1 MAQDASDTQ
10 TGIEEMAPGAHASDI
25 GHCKTIPEEDRIM
38 DRKWMTL
45 LVSSALAAAGSTL
58 AAAET
63 YRYVDNHSF
72 RIAHAPEWNVAANQ
86 GFCKLR
92 IYVDDRARVQLH
104 GDQIVVATESGKRST
119 DQGSMCNQPL
129 PAGSVDDFRVTAE
142 NARGS
147 IIDVTPPNPANNYT
161 AGLTI
166 DDPQSGGDIYELVVA
181 WRNTVPAPVV
191 TSAPYPYDETR
202 ACQDRVRSEF
212 LTRNR
217 DVDAYLEFTGPSA
230 LDSAGPDRERIRGDG
245 WARNRDD
252 SRPITY
258 ECVLNH
264 RTNRV
269 LSASYEVGVPARV
282 SSLR

>member
-1 MAQDASDTQ
+1 M
-10 TGIEEMAPGAHASDI
+10 EMPRGAHASDI
-25 GHCKTIPEEDRIM
+25 GHCFTISLEDRTM
-38 DRKWMTL
+38 KTRWMTL

-58 AAAET
+58 AGAQT
-63 YRYVDNHSF
+63 DRYVENYSI
-72 RIAHAPEWNVAANQ
+72 RMAHAPEWNVAANE
-86 GFCKLR
+86 GFCRLR
-92 IYVDDRARVQLH
+92 IYVDDRARVQLR

-129 PAGSVDDFRVTAE
+129 PAGPVDDFRVTAE

-147 IIDVTPPNPANNYT
+147 IINVTAPNPANNFT
-161 AGLTI
+161 GGLTI

-181 WRNTVPAPVV
+181 WRNPVPRPV
-191 TSAPYPYDETR
+191 AAAEPYPYYDEAR

-230 LDSAGPDRERIRGDG
+230 REGVAPNRERIRGDG
-245 WARNRDD
+245 WARNRED

-269 LSASYEVGVPARV
+269 LSASYEVGAPARV